1 MAKKLRVFYRKSD
14 SQIVWNSSLEG
25 KGVFPRAVG
34 EELEM
39 LPEIKIGATLTSE
52 GTPLGGKPE
61 DYSCIEVTDQPTI
74 SAFVAS
80 DSNTVVKGKLVTGQ
94 PRPIVVPEPPRDLAA
109 EIDKLKAKVADLE
122 KKVK

>member
-61 DYSCIEVTDQPTI
+61 DYACIEVTDQSII
-74 SAFVAS
+74 SAFMAS
-80 DSNTVVKGKLVTGQ
+80 DSSTVIKGKLVTGI
-94 PRPIVVPEPPRDLAA
+94 PRPIIEPIPPRDLAK
-109 EIDKLKAKVADLE
+109 EIDALKAKVTELE